1 MIEVEQA
8 LSLIDA
14 HATVLEVE
22 HLAVGAALRG
32 RVLAKAVLAPADLPS
47 FRQSS
52 MDGYAL
58 CFKAGA
64 SSYEVIGEVAAGSS
78 EHYSLSPGQAVRI
91 FTGARVPE
99 DCDRVIMQEQVSRTA
114 TSIQLNADT
123 REGQNVRAI
132 GSQIR
137 KDEIVLEAQTSLT
150 PASIGLLASLGIAT
164 VSVIQRPRVAI
175 VVTGNELVP
184 LGETKNEVQV
194 YESNSLALQAALE
207 GLGLEVAKVLYASDD
222 PDQTVARLAEA
233 LQEADLVLISGGISV
248 GDYDYVADA
257 LKAIEVESIFY
268 TVRQKPGKPLFF
280 GKKGEKAVFALP
292 GNPASTLSCFYVYVK
307 RYLERVQG
315 IEVKDLELILEA
327 PIENRFG
334 RALFVKAKRT
344 GGSVTPIDEFN
355 SATLMSF
362 AKADALIY
370 VPAETSRIE
379 AYTAV
384 KVFEL

>member
-22 HLAVGAALRG
+22 HLAVDAVLRG
-32 RVLAKAVLAPADLPS
+32 RVLAEAVPAPADLPS

-58 CFKAGA
+58 CYKVGT

-78 EHYSLSPGQAVRI
+78 EHYVLSPGQAVRI
-91 FTGARVPE
+91 FTGARVPK

-114 TSIQLNADT
+114 GSIQLKADT

-137 KDEIVLEAQTSLT
+137 KDEIVLEAQTTLT
-150 PASIGLLASLGIAT
+150 PASIGLLASLGIAS

-175 VVTGNELVP
+175 VVTGNELVA
-184 LGETKNEVQV
+184 LGESKNEVQV

-207 GLGLEVAKVLYASDD
+207 GLGLEVSKVLYASDD

-233 LQEADLVLISGGISV
+233 LQEADMVLISGGISV

-280 GKKGEKAVFALP
+280 GKKAQKAVFALP

-315 IEVKDLELILEA
+315 IEVKELELILEA
-327 PIENRFG
+327 SIENRFG
-334 RALFVKAKRT
+334 RALFVKAKRS
-344 GGSVTPIDEFN
+344 GGTVTPIDEFN

-370 VPAETSRIE
+370 VPADTTRLE
-379 AYTAV
+379 AQTTV
-384 KVFEL
+384 KVISL

>member
-32 RVLAKAVLAPADLPS
+32 RVLAKAVLAPADLPG

-52 MDGYAL
+52 MDGYGL
-58 CFKAGA
+58 CYKADA

-78 EHYSLSPGQAVRI
+78 EQYSLSPGQAVRI

-137 KDEIVLEAQTSLT
+137 KGEMVLEAHTALT

-175 VVTGNELVP
+175 VVTGNELVT

-207 GLGLEVAKVLYASDD
+207 GLGLEVASVLYASDD
-222 PDQTVARLAEA
+222 PDQTVTRLAEA

-280 GKKGEKAVFALP
+280 GKKGKKAVFALP

-327 PIENRFG
+327 PIVNRFG
-334 RALFVKAKRT
+334 RALFVKAKRS
-344 GGSVTPIDEFN
+344 GGRVTPIDEFN

-379 AYTAV
+379 AHTAV

>member
-32 RVLAKAVLAPADLPS
+32 GVLAKAVLAPADLPS

-58 CFKAGA
+58 CFNAGA

-99 DCDRVIMQEQVSRTA
+99 DCDRVIMQELVSRTA

-137 KDEIVLEAQTSLT
+137 KGEIVLEAQTSLT

-175 VVTGNELVP
+175 VVTGNELVA

-222 PDQTVARLAEA
+222 PDQTVTRLAEA

-315 IEVKDLELILEA
+315 IEVKELELILEA

-379 AYTAV
+379 AYTTV